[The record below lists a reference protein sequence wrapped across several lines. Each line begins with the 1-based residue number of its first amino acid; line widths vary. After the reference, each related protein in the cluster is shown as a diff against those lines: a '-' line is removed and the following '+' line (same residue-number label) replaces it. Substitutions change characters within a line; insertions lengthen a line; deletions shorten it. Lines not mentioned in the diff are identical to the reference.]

1 MIQLFS
7 AFRKLSKGGTEIVQA
22 CDSCRMAGFCASIV
36 LAFILRVELFD
47 YGVDGGGSLRTWLT
61 GSQMGDTASRWGG
74 IKPSGCHDSAQK
86 RVLLSLILKRSL
98 PTKCNLMFSKVQDDC
113 TRNQQLFLSRNR

>member
-7 AFRKLSKGGTEIVQA
+7 AFRKLPKGGTEIVQA

-47 YGVDGGGSLRTWLT
+47 YGVDGGG
-61 GSQMGDTASRWGG
+61 GG
-74 IKPSGCHDSAQK
+74 IFENLADGEPNRGYGLKIKPSGCHDSAQK

-98 PTKCNLMFSKVQDDC
+98 PTKYNL
-113 TRNQQLFLSRNR
+113 T

>member
-7 AFRKLSKGGTEIVQA
+7 AFRKLPKGGTEIVQA

-47 YGVDGGGSLRTWLT
+47 YGVDGGEGGSLRTWLT
-61 GSQMGDTASRWGG
+61 GSQIGDTASRSNPQDAM
-74 IKPSGCHDSAQK
+74 IQH
-86 RVLLSLILKRSL
+86 RSE
-98 PTKCNLMFSKVQDDC
+98 CFY
-113 TRNQQLFLSRNR
+113 R